1 MRKRQNT
8 LKPSLGPFVNVSVI
22 ADTKYYPTHKNVVF
36 MIREERRDYQ
46 SPAARAAWTRR
57 CAALMHVLWWQ
68 ASDAASHSGPIQP
81 AIWWWWIL
89 WWRWQLAKPGATQ
102 EQGSHPPGACFS
114 GRPL

>member
-46 SPAARAAWTRR
+46 SP
-57 CAALMHVLWWQ
+57 VV
-68 ASDAASHSGPIQP
+68 
-81 AIWWWWIL
+81 
-89 WWRWQLAKPGATQ
+89 
-102 EQGSHPPGACFS
+102 
-114 GRPL
+114 